1 VEVARQPKCVNDVE
15 AFGVLDRCSPHKS
28 RPIARMG
35 LLGHWRGGAR
45 PASAWGRARGGVR
58 QQWLR
63 AVVHGGVLWRFWDA
77 VPLGTPPSMMHCW
90 YEPNEPVLWCY
101 AVHGCTA
108 VATVGRSGGRRSC
121 GGDVS
126 QGTASVRCGWPCVRG
141 RQIRCHAR
149 RWCVVRGGPGDG

>member
-1 VEVARQPKCVNDVE
+1 MEVARQPKCVNDVE

-63 AVVHGGVLWRFWDA
+63 AVVHALYSEFFASLTATFWTMAKPLYDPIANVTTYIDDTIGVDTGFSGALATACFLLGRLL
-77 VPLGTPPSMMHCW
+77 VPRPP
-90 YEPNEPVLWCY
+90 
-101 AVHGCTA
+101 
-108 VATVGRSGGRRSC
+108 
-121 GGDVS
+121 
-126 QGTASVRCGWPCVRG
+126 
-141 RQIRCHAR
+141 
-149 RWCVVRGGPGDG
+149 GPQ